1 MLLLQFERLHFQ
13 LEIEVLWV
21 LLRLIFMPAPKFAA
35 IYKAMAFGSPRSI
48 WRLAE
53 VRALTWLMLTCSA
66 HASGGDSGGII
77 TPTRCNDRWIYITVK
92 YPSGKE
98 IAPGAL
104 NSQVRSKADCEL
116 IANAFRKYEGSFS
129 GSKTIRFCSQYPR
142 SVTANL
148 FECLISPESNN
159 MACTEMAKLPDMAT
173 CVGKM

>member
-1 MLLLQFERLHFQ
+1 MQKKINLVYLLLAVAFVQSARA
-13 LEIEVLWV
+13 EIV
-21 LLRLIFMPAPKFAA
+21 IAPGQS
-35 IYKAMAFGSPRSI
+35 IYHQGEQISCR
-48 WRLAE
+48 E
-53 VRALTWLMLTCSA
+53 NG
-66 HASGGDSGGII
+66 SGGDSGGII

-92 YPSGKE
+92 FPSGKE

-104 NSQVRSKADCEL
+104 DTQVRSRADCEL

-159 MACTEMAKLPDMAT
+159 MVCTEMAKLPDMAT
-173 CVGKM
+173 CAGRM